1 MTLSDCAIVIYFA
14 HLSIKKSSNNV
25 SPSDKLYWK
34 EQDFSERPSFLCV
47 RGFFC
52 AACTRPVRKV
62 SSRCWWSLRSQPYFV
77 ILLSPHTLSTWGQVF
92 SKMYKAPENV
102 PAFYLNL
109 GAVYLIPGAVY
120 LGTAGM
126 RVLVSEEEE
135 LGTSFVTFHNL
146 SACRTGVT
154 TWRWKLIHFQ
164 IPPL

>member
-77 ILLSPHTLSTWGQVF
+77 NLLSPHTLSTPEVRSF
-92 SKMYKAPENV
+92 RKCIKRLKMFLP
-102 PAFYLNL
+102 FYLIL

-146 SACRTGVT
+146 SACRAGVT
-154 TWRWKLIHFQ
+154 TWR
-164 IPPL
+164 

>member
-1 MTLSDCAIVIYFA
+1 MF
-14 HLSIKKSSNNV
+14 HLQINYIGRSKISQKG
-25 SPSDKLYWK
+25 L
-34 EQDFSERPSFLCV
+34 RSFV

-77 ILLSPHTLSTWGQVF
+77 NLLSPHTLSTWGQVF

-164 IPPL
+164 IPPLPCVTGSSSTSSSRIVENQ